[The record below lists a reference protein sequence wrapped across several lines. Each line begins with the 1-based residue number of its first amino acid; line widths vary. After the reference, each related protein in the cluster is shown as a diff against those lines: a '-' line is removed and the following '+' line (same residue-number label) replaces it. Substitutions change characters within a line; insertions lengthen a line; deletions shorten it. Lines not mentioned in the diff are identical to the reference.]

1 MPFIRILV
9 LSAVLL
15 FPSSLAAQRLTPLP
29 SYAVA
34 TRPAL
39 FRATRF
45 ERTQLPREIPRTYW
59 LEGGL
64 IGGVS
69 VGTMSALYVRSLG
82 ESGDRT
88 AGTIAGF
95 VLGGLVGFTGGALI
109 GGQFRK

>member
-1 MPFIRILV
+1 MLRMLL

-45 ERTQLPREIPRTYW
+45 ERTPLPGEIPRTYW

-64 IGGVS
+64 TGGVS
-69 VGTMSALYVRSLG
+69 VGTMSALYFRSLG